1 VPIQTMMM
9 NTHSQGVIL
18 FFNKQDWGT
27 NLKFE
32 MSNEPYFEIF
42 INAFSKHHEFILWQ
56 IIDGFEWRWCTFF
69 KINCAII
76 WSMLWH
82 GVNILLLKHILVYFV
97 WKNISYWCD
106 STSGLGKHKSRI
118 HLFIYHMH
126 KSLCS
131 HEQQF
136 GTLGFSCTTKGFL
149 MFEILDVSISC
160 FSLNAWFLPN
170 MLVLKSSH
178 FKASCFG
185 GSKWKFFICQ
195 STCGLCKATQN
206 DPMMMGFLGMK
217 WYWRQF
223 C

>member
-1 VPIQTMMM
+1 MM

-97 WKNISYWCD
+97 WKKISYWCD

-126 KSLCS
+126 KKPLLPRTTIWNTWVFMYHQRFSYVWN
-131 HEQQF
+131 F
-136 GTLGFSCTTKGFL
+136 GCIYF
-149 MFEILDVSISC
+149 MFFFECMIFAKHVGVEI
-160 FSLNAWFLPN
+160 FTF
-170 MLVLKSSH
+170 
-178 FKASCFG
+178 
-185 GSKWKFFICQ
+185 
-195 STCGLCKATQN
+195 
-206 DPMMMGFLGMK
+206 
-217 WYWRQF
+217 
-223 C
+223 